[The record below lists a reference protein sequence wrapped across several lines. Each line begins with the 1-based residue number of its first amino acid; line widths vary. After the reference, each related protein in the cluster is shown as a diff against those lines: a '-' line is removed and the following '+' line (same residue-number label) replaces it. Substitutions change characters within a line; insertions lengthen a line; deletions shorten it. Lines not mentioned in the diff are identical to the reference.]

1 MPLLI
6 DGHNLIHALPDIALD
21 DPHDEAKLVEKLK
34 GYCGRTDQ
42 HCTVVFDH
50 GLPGG
55 LSRDLSTSQVK
66 VIFAAAYR
74 TNADRIIRERI
85 RNARDPAAITVVSSD
100 REVRQ
105 AALARSM
112 RALTSEEFAVRLA
125 GAMAPAADADQV
137 DEVHLTEAEVNEWL
151 RFFGAN
157 GEETD

>member
-6 DGHNLIHALPDIALD
+6 DGHNLIRALPDIALD
-21 DPHDEAKLVEKLK
+21 DPHDEAKLVEKLR
-34 GYCGRTDQ
+34 GYCGRTGQ
-42 HCTVVFDH
+42 RCTVVFDH

-66 VIFAAAYR
+66 VIFAAYR

-100 REVRQ
+100 REVRG
-105 AALARSM
+105 AALARNM

-125 GAMAPAADADQV
+125 GAMAPAAEEDQV